1 VEDKVKIM
9 CCDYRDIPPSSA
21 PAGVKYDKITC
32 LEMAEHVGVRKFN
45 RFLCQVSELLKDD
58 GLFYL
63 QIAGLR
69 RPWQYEDLV
78 WGMFMNKYIFP
89 GADASCPLG
98 WVVQQLEYAGFEVQ
112 SVDTIGVHYSATL
125 ERWYRNWMKPEN
137 RQMIVA
143 KYGERW
149 WRLWEFFLAWS
160 TIISRQGSAT
170 CYQLVCHKNSNAF
183 DRSSFIQGYGLKRLM
198 A

>member
-1 VEDKVKIM
+1 V
-9 CCDYRDIPPSSA
+9 
-21 PAGVKYDKITC
+21 
-32 LEMAEHVGVRKFN
+32 N
-45 RFLCQVSELLKDD
+45 ELLEDD
-58 GLFYL
+58 GVFYL

-78 WGMFMNKYIFP
+78 WGLFMNKYIFP
-89 GADASCPLG
+89 GADASCPLA
-98 WVVQQLEYAGFEVQ
+98 WVIGQLEYAGFEVQ

-125 ERWYRNWMKPEN
+125 ERWYQNWMKPEHKEK
-137 RQMIVA
+137 IVA

-149 WRLWEFFLAWS
+149 WRVWEFFLAWS

-170 CYQLVCHKNSNAF
+170 CYQIVCHKNSSRF
-183 DRSSFIQGYGLKRLM
+183 DRTRFIQGYGQRRLT